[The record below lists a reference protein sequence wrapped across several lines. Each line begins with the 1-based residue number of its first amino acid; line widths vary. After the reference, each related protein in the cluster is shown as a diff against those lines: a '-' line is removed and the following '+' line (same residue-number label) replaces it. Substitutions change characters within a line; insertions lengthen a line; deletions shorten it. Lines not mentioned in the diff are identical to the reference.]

1 MTRRTRSRWEQ
12 LRRDRE
18 LLGTCGWKLYRREG
32 TCPMV
37 AGNGTF
43 HFGYGPCKSHGDKEL
58 HEGWVAALE
67 VARELNISPWEA
79 LLKNVR
85 LAAGR
90 VAWVDDQLSE
100 VVRKND
106 GDMNKPEVARW
117 LKESRMERT
126 LMAKMAKAAI
136 DGGVAERLVRQVELE
151 GQLVAAAVVAALDS
165 LELTSDQRTLA
176 LEAAHAQLLSVD
188 AGEQG
193 AVVQG
198 TILRDERPHRPS
210 TPDNTP
216 SANPD
221 TDWIPQDPEPGEEG
235 DNGGGNVGDNDV

>member
-1 MTRRTRSRWEQ
+1 M
-12 LRRDRE
+12 LAGA
-18 LLGTCGWKLYRREG
+18 GT
-32 TCPMV
+32 
-37 AGNGTF
+37 A
-43 HFGYGPCKSHGDKEL
+43 HAGYGPCKTHADADV
-58 HEGWVAALE
+58 HEGWVSALD

-90 VAWVDDQLSE
+90 VAWVDDQLTE

-106 GDMNKPEVARW
+106 GDMSKPEIARW

-198 TILRDERPHRPS
+198 TIMRDDRPHRPS

-216 SANPD
+216 SASTD
-221 TDWIPQDPEPGEEG
+221 TDWIPQDPPPEEEG
-235 DNGGGNVGDNDV
+235 GSEGGDQSTSD